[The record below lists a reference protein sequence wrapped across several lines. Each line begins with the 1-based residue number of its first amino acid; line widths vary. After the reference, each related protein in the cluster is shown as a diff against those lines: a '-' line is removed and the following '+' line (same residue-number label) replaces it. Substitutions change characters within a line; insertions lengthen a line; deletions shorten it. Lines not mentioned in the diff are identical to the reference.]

1 MKKVIVAIATLCL
14 TLPVSAFAMTLGGI
28 QFGTGDYDGVICM
41 PYTCDFV
48 AGTETTYLY
57 DITAD
62 TFYGGADCK
71 DGASPQGG
79 QGGNAGLVGA
89 CNNTWGFTYQLG
101 HQYSLIEAAG
111 NFEYGS
117 PCEEPEVLDYAA
129 CKLTDGYAGEATFI
143 YSGMPPELLS
153 YMTLPES
160 AGTDLFATIGN
171 ITSGIWVLISLA
183 IGIPLAFY
191 LIDLIISLL
200 SIDNET
206 RETRI
211 QSQDRY
217 NVSFTDND
225 EDDDEVLLK
234 VGEK

>member
-14 TLPVSAFAMTLGGI
+14 TLPVSVFAVSLSKSAFYADDTIMFYGTNCASIDNAVNLWDLSDETADGNLGG
-28 QFGTGDYDGVICM
+28 F
-41 PYTCDFV
+41 
-48 AGTETTYLY
+48 
-57 DITAD
+57 
-62 TFYGGADCK
+62 
-71 DGASPQGG
+71 
-79 QGGNAGLVGA
+79 
-89 CNNTWGFTYQLG
+89 
-101 HQYSLIEAAG
+101 
-111 NFEYGS
+111 
-117 PCEEPEVLDYAA
+117 PCENNDGDLRLSGFNFSFPIDGHNYSILEVNTNGLCESGQSYSE
-129 CKLTDGYAGEATFI
+129 CKALGGFVNEF
-143 YSGMPPELLS
+143 LFS
-153 YMTLPES
+153 YHSESAPVGGIISLPES

-217 NVSFTDND
+217 NV
-225 EDDDEVLLK
+225 K

>member
-1 MKKVIVAIATLCL
+1 V
-14 TLPVSAFAMTLGGI
+14 GGI
-28 QFGTGDYDGVICM
+28 I
-41 PYTCDFV
+41 
-48 AGTETTYLY
+48 
-57 DITAD
+57 
-62 TFYGGADCK
+62 
-71 DGASPQGG
+71 S
-79 QGGNAGLVGA
+79 
-89 CNNTWGFTYQLG
+89 
-101 HQYSLIEAAG
+101 
-111 NFEYGS
+111 
-117 PCEEPEVLDYAA
+117 
-129 CKLTDGYAGEATFI
+129 
-143 YSGMPPELLS
+143 
-153 YMTLPES
+153 LPES

-200 SIDNET
+200 SKDNET